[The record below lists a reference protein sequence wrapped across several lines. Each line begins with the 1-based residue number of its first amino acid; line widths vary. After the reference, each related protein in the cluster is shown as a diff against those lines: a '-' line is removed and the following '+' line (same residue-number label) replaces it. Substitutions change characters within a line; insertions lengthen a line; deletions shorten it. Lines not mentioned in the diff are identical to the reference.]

1 MRFVEAKKI
10 YRPPIRRNKLFY
22 RKTDRKGTTMTQL
35 AMFEHKPILEVL
47 KPVEFINGNWQIC
60 ENKKTLDFQK

>member
-1 MRFVEAKKI
+1 
-10 YRPPIRRNKLFY
+10 
-22 RKTDRKGTTMTQL
+22 MTQL
-35 AMFEHKPILEVL
+35 HLFDTQKPILEVL